1 MEDEL
6 SEQEKD
12 LLCLF
17 QTKILKSSEDSGVI
31 TDGVTETVKR
41 EIKKTRRRIS
51 WSFVIKNGREVRRS
65 GR

>member
-12 LLCLF
+12 LPCLF
-17 QTKILKSSEDSGVI
+17 QMKILKSSEDSCVI

-41 EIKKTRRRIS
+41 EIKKTRRWIS
-51 WSFVIKNGREVRRS
+51 WSFVIKNGRGVRRS

>member
-17 QTKILKSSEDSGVI
+17 QMKILKSSEDSGVI

-41 EIKKTRRRIS
+41 EIKKTRRWIS
-51 WSFVIKNGREVRRS
+51 WSFVIKNGRGVRRS